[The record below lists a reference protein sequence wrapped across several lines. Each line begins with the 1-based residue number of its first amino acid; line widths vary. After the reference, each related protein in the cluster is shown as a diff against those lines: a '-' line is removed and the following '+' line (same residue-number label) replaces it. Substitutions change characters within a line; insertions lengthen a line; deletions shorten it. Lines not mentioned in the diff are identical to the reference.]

1 MHCMINKTKITR
13 LLYALTFFSV
23 VIANAACRRNGSGEQ
38 QAVPMAPDYADTTQ
52 WYIVDRS
59 AAVDLFYVISTET
72 GDYVTSSGVT
82 AHYADTY
89 DESLRGNMFGE
100 MDGVERLLSGGLN
113 YFSPYYRQCTLESF
127 VNDSLMNQRMPLAL
141 GDVRRAFDYY
151 LKHLNHGRPFILA
164 GFSQGAMAVV
174 DLLKHM
180 EDSVCDRMVAAYVI
194 GWKVTEADIASTT
207 HIKPAKCG
215 DDLGV
220 TVCFNSVENVS
231 SSIPIISDDNCVA
244 INPVNWHVDGQVARF
259 ASPISDDTVSVWL
272 DTESSLLVVEGYS
285 RKDYVLP
292 LIGKEGNYHSLEISL
307 YRDFLR
313 HNINLRASTFV
324 DSMRLSTID
333 LAPYD
338 TTGRCRLVNVLTVS
352 PLPVVD
358 VHYYDTFNF
367 VGRRVDGYL
376 APVALLTR
384 RAADSIDAVCRDLAK
399 QGLTLKIFDAY
410 RPQMAVDH
418 FVRWSHDA
426 SDTMMQRYFYPN
438 VGKRQLFARNY
449 ISSHSAHTR
458 GSTVDVTL
466 VDLATRQEVDM
477 GGRFD
482 MLDPSS
488 HPDCGGNPVT
498 GMYRSNDTI
507 TEAQFRN
514 RMLLRRTM
522 MRHGFRPLHTEWW
535 HFTLR
540 NEPYPDK
547 GFTFP
552 VY

>member
-1 MHCMINKTKITR
+1 M
-13 LLYALTFFSV
+13 LALFAV
-23 VIANAACRRNGSGEQ
+23 VFANAACRGNGSGESL
-38 QAVPMAPDYADTTQ
+38 VLPVAPDYADTTQ

-72 GDYVTSSGVT
+72 GDYVASSGVT

-100 MDGVERLLSGGLN
+100 MDGVARLLSGGLN
-113 YFSPYYRQCTLESF
+113 YISPYYRQCTMESF
-127 VNDSLMNQRMPLAL
+127 VSDSLMSQRMPLAL

-151 LKHLNHGRPFILA
+151 LRHLNQGRPFILA

-180 EDSVCDRMVAAYVI
+180 DDSAYARMVAAYVI

-207 HIKPAKCG
+207 HIKPATRG

-220 TVCFNSVENVS
+220 TVCYNSVENVS
-231 SSIPIISDDNCVA
+231 SLIPIISEDNCVA
-244 INPVNWHVDGQVARF
+244 INPVNWHVDGEVARF
-259 ASPISDDTVSVWL
+259 ASPISDDIVSVRL
-272 DTESSLLVVEGYS
+272 DSASRLLVVEGYS
-285 RKDYVLP
+285 PKDYMLP
-292 LIGKEGNYHSLEISL
+292 LIGKEGNYHRLEISL
-307 YRDFLR
+307 YRDFLW
-313 HNINLRASTFV
+313 HNINLRAATFV
-324 DSMRLSTID
+324 DSMRSSTID
-333 LAPYD
+333 LEPYD
-338 TTGRCRLVNVLTVS
+338 TTGHYRFVNVLTVS
-352 PLPVVD
+352 PRPVVD
-358 VHYYDTFNF
+358 MRYCDTFNF
-367 VGRRVDGYL
+367 VGRRIDGYL

-399 QGLTLKIFDAY
+399 QGLTLKILDAY

-438 VGKRQLFARNY
+438 VSKRQLFARNY

-466 VDLATRQEVDM
+466 VDLATRQEVNM
-477 GGRFD
+477 GGGFD
-482 MLDPSS
+482 KLDPSS
-488 HPDCGGNPVT
+488 HPDCGGNPTT
-498 GMYRSNDTI
+498 GMYRPNDTI

-514 RMLLRRTM
+514 RMILRGVM